1 MIKFKE
7 IITGYLPIWVSP
19 NGQLNKAVN
28 GHATYAQENLGM
40 ENLGMEI
47 SDEFD
52 DTEKAY
58 DGMYSK
64 GYVRVT
70 AEVGNVFLTHDEKKP
85 SRIQIKSIK
94 DLGIENNSVVTDDV
108 TQKVLYS
115 PHLSESENNTLEEAY
130 EYRN

>member
-40 ENLGMEI
+40 EI

-70 AEVGNVFLTHDEKKP
+70 AEVGNVFLTYDEKKP

-115 PHLSESENNTLEEAY
+115 PHLSESENSTLEEAY